1 MFFDSIK
8 FNNMFNEN
16 DSLIKGTIFAN
27 EYKPYKNYKESNINV
42 SNDKENLL
50 LNIYRYDF
58 MINDLNLFLDLHP
71 DDTNVYNLFKEYS
84 KRLKYYVELYES
96 RYGSI
101 NLIDDNYNSYLWYKD
116 MPFGGAYV

>member
-1 MFFDSIK
+1 
-8 FNNMFNEN
+8 
-16 DSLIKGTIFAN
+16 
-27 EYKPYKNYKESNINV
+27 
-42 SNDKENLL
+42 
-50 LNIYRYDF
+50 

-116 MPFGGAYV
+116 MPFGGSYV

>member
-1 MFFDSIK
+1 
-8 FNNMFNEN
+8 MFNEN

-27 EYKPYKNYKESNINV
+27 DYKPYKNYKESNINV

>member
-27 EYKPYKNYKESNINV
+27 EYNPYKNYKESNINV

-116 MPFGGAYV
+116 MPFGGSYV

>member
-116 MPFGGAYV
+116 MPFGGSYV

>member
-27 EYKPYKNYKESNINV
+27 DYKPYKNYKESNINV